1 MLVLTRTA
9 HPGLAIAARESG
21 LKVIMLQQGCSKHAA
36 EHGMQLMKHI
46 FAIRALP
53 AAKAFVG
60 KAEKGLKRASDA
72 PDLQFLVLSAP
83 AEQPI
88 RLRDVEPRTASAWRG
103 GLNRL
108 PTDLD
113 TKVTQ
118 LVHAELAAA
127 PVELQQVNGQT
138 TVVAQKPLRDGD
150 RAGAWEGGP
159 LQGSCALAMFWP
171 CSCQTLAQPSPL
183 IVKPEY
189 RKRPSQQ
196 RALTHHV
203 GRDQSGGRT
212 LCSTPAV

>member
-150 RAGAWEGGP
+150 RAGAWEGGSSSGVLRP
-159 LQGSCALAMFWP
+159 CHVLAMLLP
-171 CSCQTLAQPSPL
+171 NSCLLDLSPPLFFLVLRSKHLPAPS
-183 IVKPEY
+183 
-189 RKRPSQQ
+189 
-196 RALTHHV
+196 H
-203 GRDQSGGRT
+203 
-212 LCSTPAV
+212 TP